1 MSKRR
6 LVYSFLTVVFVLF
19 LSTSAFGAGF
29 ALYEGSA
36 RGNVL
41 GAGLTATAD
50 DPSAVFYNP
59 AGITQLKGTQIMAGA
74 TFIYPK
80 MDVYTTPGGMTTS
93 KENWWIPPHAYM
105 TYQLND
111 KWWAGLGMFS
121 RFGLGTEFDS
131 NWPGRY
137 NSYYARIRTAEL
149 NPNIAYKVN
158 DKFSVAA
165 GLNIMWMELKLEQRI
180 SAGSFGGP
188 GAIALGDA
196 NSSLKGDSF
205 GWGFNL
211 AAQYKPTDDW
221 YLGASYRSRV
231 SQHIEGDAD
240 FTKPAAWAA
249 FGGANAV
256 LLRDTKAAGNVRL
269 PDEVFA
275 GVAWKVIPTVTLGGG
290 IFWTKWSAYDKLQIT
305 YQLPIAPGVGT
316 VVKQKQWEDTYRFMI
331 GGEWKFMPNWRASVS
346 YAYDQEPVQDQ
357 YADYLIPANDR
368 NMYSAGLGWDY
379 GKFTTD
385 FSYTLI
391 MINERH
397 IPARP
402 ADGVLQ
408 SEFKNG
414 IAHLFGFSLGYK
426 F

>member
-1 MSKRR
+1 MSTRR
-6 LVYSFLTVVFVLF
+6 LVYSFLSVVFVLF
-19 LSTSAFGAGF
+19 LSTPVFGAGF

-50 DPSAVFYNP
+50 DASAVFYNP
-59 AGITQLKGTQIMAGA
+59 AGITQLKGDQVMVGA
-74 TFIYPK
+74 TFIYPQT
-80 MDVYTTPGGMTTS
+80 DVYTSPGGMWGSTD
-93 KENWWIPPHAYM
+93 NWWIPPHAYW
-105 TYQLND
+105 THQIND
-111 KWWAGLGMFS
+111 KWWSGVGVFS
-121 RFGLGTEFDS
+121 RFGLGTQFDS

-137 NSYYARIRTAEL
+137 NSYYARIRTVEF

-158 DKFSVAA
+158 EKFSVA
-165 GLNIMWMELKLEQRI
+165 GGFNIMYMDLKLEQKI
-180 SAGSFGGP
+180 SPTTFGGP
-188 GAIALGDA
+188 AALGDA
-196 NSSLKGDSF
+196 NSTLRDGQSV
-205 GWGFNL
+205 GWGINL
-211 AAQYKPTDDW
+211 AVHYKPTDDW

-231 SQHIEGDAD
+231 SQHLEGDAD
-240 FTKPAAWAA
+240 FTKPAAWAG
-249 FGGANAV
+249 FGAANAV
-256 LLRDTKAAGNVRL
+256 LLRDTDASGSLRL

-275 GVAWKVIPTVTLGGG
+275 GVAYKVIPTLTVGGG
-290 IFWTKWSAYDKLQIT
+290 IYWTRWSTYDKLEIT
-305 YQLPIAPGVGT
+305 YDLPIAPGVAT
-316 VVKQKQWEDTYRFMI
+316 VTKQKQWKDVYRFMI
-331 GGEWKFMPNWRASVS
+331 GAEWKFMPNWRASAS
-346 YAYDQEPVQDQ
+346 YAYDQEPIQDQ
-357 YADYLIPANDR
+357 YADYLVPANDR

-391 MINERH
+391 MINERK

-414 IAHLFGFSLGYK
+414 IAHLFGISLGYK